1 MHKPNTTKKIILYTL
16 GLLIG
21 WGSVSPS
28 IADSTPKW
36 FENKTPSSYPV
47 SEFIIGFGK
56 AESSKDALTLAQSEI
71 AAQLETTIHTSTS
84 ITETETKTGT
94 TYITTTQHETEL
106 SSLVQKTLRGVD
118 VVKREKKDGT
128 VYLMAVLSKKTFT
141 DSLEKEINSLKS
153 SLETKLK
160 KAKTEELKLNI
171 DNALVL
177 YKDILPLCKEYHA
190 NLTLFNA
197 ISEKK
202 LSSQIPSV
210 SDIQNLRDD
219 VANGLTLKIKSGNY
233 QTAEPAT
240 SLESPI
246 VFELT
251 YKDRPLE
258 NIKVSMYY
266 SDGTLI
272 KEKKTDQDGEVD
284 IEPMA
289 IPFELQKTYITAS
302 TAFSTFTPKEVE
314 NLQVSAYYSLA
325 FSALTQL
332 HLIPI
337 NEPSEKALS
346 KLRDAIE
353 AYGITWNKE
362 SPFVIEAELD
372 PPTITTLSQAIIPQ
386 YIATL
391 TWTLKIRLQNGNP
404 LGTMQVRGK
413 AISKDREKAELEAY
427 EKLDLSKTMFYN
439 FLSKIAKLKAG
450 A

>member
-1 MHKPNTTKKIILYTL
+1 MHKPNIVKPFTL
-16 GLLIG
+16 LLLGFFIG
-21 WGSVSPS
+21 WGSFSPS
-28 IADSTPKW
+28 LASTSPKW
-36 FENKTPSSYPV
+36 FENKTPSNYPI

-56 AESSKDALTLAQSEI
+56 ASSSKEALTLAQSEI
-71 AAQLETTIHTSTS
+71 AAQLETTIQTSTS
-84 ITETETKTGT
+84 IIETETKNGT
-94 TYITTTQHETEL
+94 TYNVTTKHETEL

-118 VVKREKKDGT
+118 VIKREKKDGT
-128 VYLMAVLSKKTFT
+128 VYLMAALSKKTFT
-141 DSLEKEINSLKS
+141 DSLEKDINALKS
-153 SLETKLK
+153 SLETRLK
-160 KAKTEELKLNI
+160 KAKIEELKLNI
-171 DNALVL
+171 DNALEL
-177 YKDILPLCKEYHA
+177 YKESLPLCKEYYA

-202 LSSQIPSV
+202 LSSQIPNV
-210 SDIQNLRDD
+210 SDIQSLRDEI
-219 VANGLTLKIKSGNY
+219 ANGISLKIKSGNY

-251 YKDRPLE
+251 YKNRPLE
-258 NIKVSMYY
+258 NINISMYY

-272 KEKKTDQDGEVD
+272 KEEKTDQEGEVA

-302 TAFSTFTPKEVE
+302 TTFSTLTPKEIE
-314 NLQVSAYYSLA
+314 NIQVSAYYSLA

-332 HLIPI
+332 QLIPI

-346 KLRDAIE
+346 KLSNLIE
-353 AYGITWNKE
+353 SYGITWNPE

-372 PPTITTLSQAIIPQ
+372 PPSITTLSGAIIPQ

-404 LGTMQVRGK
+404 LGTMQVRGRGIHK
-413 AISKDREKAELEAY
+413 SREKAELEAY

-439 FLSKIAKLKAG
+439 FLSKIAKTKAG